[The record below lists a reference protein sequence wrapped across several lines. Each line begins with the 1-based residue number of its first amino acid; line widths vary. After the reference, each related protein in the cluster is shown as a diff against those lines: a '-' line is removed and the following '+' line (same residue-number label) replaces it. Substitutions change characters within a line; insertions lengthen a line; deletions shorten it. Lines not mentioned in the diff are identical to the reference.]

1 MFLPYVGPYVIAA
14 SVLTQLAGLGA
25 TFGKILAG
33 SDSPT
38 LNNIQGWVK
47 SVSRN
52 NGKTEY
58 AQKNT
63 WCLENF
69 IDMVGDTVGQLAE
82 QRWIFKAT
90 PFLTTGSTQAFR
102 AMGGKKGRAAVEAEI
117 LKEMDKTGSKV
128 TMENVMKS
136 MESGT
141 PLKGEL

>member
-1 MFLPYVGPYVIAA
+1 MFIPYVGPYVIAA

-25 TFGKILAG
+25 TFGKIIAG

-47 SVSRN
+47 SVGRN
-52 NGKTEY
+52 AKTEY
-58 AQKNT
+58 ATKNT

-136 MESGT
+136 MESGVSM
-141 PLKGEL
+141 KNELQ